1 MYSKFIS
8 IILSFVLLFNLTFPV
23 FAQVEKAQV
32 STPKYPDYARMY
44 VGEDKFEGF
53 NRKMFNLNSRLNKYI
68 ARPVHILWASIMP
81 QYGMD
86 RIQSA
91 YNNIEYPKRL
101 ASCLLQKDGEG
112 VKNETIRFLTNSTIG
127 LGGLFDPAS
136 KLLKVKP
143 TTENMEQALCK
154 CKMKSGSY
162 MVMPVLNACTPRS
175 LCGRA
180 IEAALDPSVYLAT
193 PITAL
198 VKFGLMVN
206 RTSYMQPLAQMLEST
221 YADPYDIQK
230 KLYGIENYIK
240 NANLDRQN
248 LLETEA
254 KLVEEDE
261 PSALAE
267 EITAQTETQEDE
279 VGEITGAAADIDE
292 LEIIQKPELTP
303 DILLEDFKPQSP
315 IVDSMRTALFDNP
328 EIDKSI
334 WNELSIWNRSFA
346 KRIKTSSVAIVPERD
361 EYKFRYIL
369 QKDKNAPLIIL
380 YPSIGE
386 GYNTHHSTVFAKMF
400 FDEGY
405 SIVMLGSH
413 FHWEFVRSMPEG
425 YCPGIPSQD
434 ADNIKLVT
442 HKILDKLENKYECK
456 FDEKIIIGTSFG
468 ALSSLFVA
476 EKESKNNTLG
486 ITKYIAISPPV
497 ELVYAVEQLDKN
509 SDELDN
515 NSPEVKHKT
524 AVTAAK
530 ILQITKMK
538 ENNPDMNIS
547 SLPFTEQEGKLI
559 TTFLLRQKLSDLIF
573 TIENIAKGQKTD
585 IYEAINNMSYRDY
598 VEKYLLNGSSLEN
611 MRYET
616 SLYSLA
622 DYLVNNDNYRIYHS
636 PDDFFATEGQIKRL
650 KTLAGKHLVCVS
662 NGSHLGF
669 LYRKEFQEALKADVL
684 GKI

>member
-1 MYSKFIS
+1 MLQQTYRNFEALFIDDGS
-8 IILSFVLLFNLTFPV
+8 TDETVNKIKRCGDERFKVLQQKHKGVSAARNLGL
-23 FAQVEKAQV
+23 EHIKG
-32 STPKYPDYARMY
+32 D
-44 VGEDKFEGF
+44 
-53 NRKMFNLNSRLNKYI
+53 YI
-68 ARPVHILWASIMP
+68 AF
-81 QYGMD
+81 MD
-86 RIQSA
+86 IDDEVEPEYLKQFVED
-91 YNNIEYPKRL
+91 IEIKEVDIVLCNYVEVYTDKKRKIVEL
-101 ASCLLQKDGEG
+101 PW
-112 VKNETIRFLTNSTIG
+112 KNEIIN
-127 LGGLFDPAS
+127 
-136 KLLKVKP
+136 K
-143 TTENMEQALCK
+143 
-154 CKMKSGSY
+154 
-162 MVMPVLNACTPRS
+162 
-175 LCGRA
+175 
-180 IEAALDPSVYLAT
+180 
-193 PITAL
+193 
-198 VKFGLMVN
+198 
-206 RTSYMQPLAQMLEST
+206 
-221 YADPYDIQK
+221 YDIQK

-254 KLVEEDE
+254 KLVEEDKL
-261 PSALAE
+261 SALAE

-547 SLPFTEQEGKLI
+547 ALPFTEQEGKLI